1 MNIHTLPVKRLI
13 AVVIATT
20 LVAACSSMM
29 KSPEGSAAVRAKL
42 TQLQSDP
49 ELSSRAPVAI
59 KTAEEAVRAA
69 EVPRKDKE
77 LAKHLVYLADRKVD
91 IASGLAQ
98 TRWEEDQ
105 QEVLSD
111 QRADERLES
120 RTREAD
126 MARDDATYARNDAE
140 MARNDAEI
148 AHSQADMARQ
158 QTADMAKQLA
168 ELNAKET
175 ERGLVITLG
184 DVLFDTGKSNLK
196 GNATTH
202 LAKLSVFLNQ
212 YQNRTLIIEGHTDSM
227 GSEDSNAAL
236 SQRRADSVK
245 SYLLG
250 QGVAAAR
257 VNTYGKGEGS
267 PIASNDNA
275 AGRQLN
281 RRVEVIIAK

>member
-1 MNIHTLPVKRLI
+1 MNIHTFPVKRLI
-13 AVVIATT
+13 AAVIATT

-49 ELSSRAPVAI
+49 QLSSRAPVAI
-59 KTAEEAVRAA
+59 KTAEEAVRVA

-77 LAKHLVYLADRKVD
+77 LAKHLVYMADRKVD
-91 IASGLAQ
+91 IANGLAQ

-111 QRADERLES
+111 ERADERLES

-126 MARDDATYARNDAE
+126 MARSDAE
-140 MARNDAEI
+140 MARSDAE
-148 AHSQADMARQ
+148 AARSQVDMARQ

-202 LAKLSVFLNQ
+202 LAKLSAFLNQ
-212 YQNRTLIIEGHTDSM
+212 YQDRTVIIEGHTDSV

-236 SQRRADSVK
+236 SQRRADAVK

-267 PIASNDNA
+267 PIATNDSA